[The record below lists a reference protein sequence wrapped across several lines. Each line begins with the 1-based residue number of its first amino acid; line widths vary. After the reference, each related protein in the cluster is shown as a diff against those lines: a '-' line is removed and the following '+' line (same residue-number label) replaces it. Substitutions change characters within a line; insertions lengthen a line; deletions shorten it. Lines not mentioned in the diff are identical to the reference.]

1 MKKVL
6 GGFLLGIFLFS
17 IIPIEAQANSLGLIY
32 EDSEVP
38 GEIYTSANLCGEE
51 FNICPELLM
60 SIAYYESR
68 YQADAK
74 NGSCIGLMQVNVK
87 AHKDRL
93 EYYGFT
99 ENDMYDEYKN
109 MIVASDILEEL
120 FLEYEDVG
128 AVLCKYN
135 GDSKGFRAY
144 KEYGLLPKYAQKV
157 LAKSEEL
164 ELAHGK
170 KEVR

>member
-6 GGFLLGIFLFS
+6 GGILWGIFLFS

-60 SIAYYESR
+60 SIAYHESR
-68 YQADAK
+68 YTPDAK

-87 AHKDRL
+87 AHKDRI
-93 EYYGFT
+93 EAYGFT
-99 ENDMYDEYKN
+99 EEDMYDEYKN

-120 FLEYEDVG
+120 FNEYEDVG
-128 AVLCKYN
+128 TVLCIYN
-135 GDSKGFRAY
+135 GDSKGLRAY
-144 KEYGLLPKYAQKV
+144 KEYGLLPKYATNV
-157 LAKSEEL
+157 LKKSEEL
-164 ELAHGK
+164 ERAHGK
-170 KEVR
+170 